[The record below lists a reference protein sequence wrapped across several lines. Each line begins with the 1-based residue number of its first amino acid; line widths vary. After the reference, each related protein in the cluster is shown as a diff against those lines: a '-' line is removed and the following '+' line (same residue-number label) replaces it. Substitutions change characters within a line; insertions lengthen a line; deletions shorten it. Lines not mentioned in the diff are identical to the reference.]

1 MKKGTLNQL
10 EIIDLYFGLLNRK
23 FLFPSNV
30 VDYIR
35 NLLIH
40 YYVHLSYGRKG
51 EGALDQLE
59 IIDLRFGLPSRKLFP
74 SNVVDY
80 IRKLLTHYYVH
91 LSYKRKRALDQLEII
106 DQGK

>member
-1 MKKGTLNQL
+1 M
-10 EIIDLYFGLLNRK
+10 E
-23 FLFPSNV
+23 
-30 VDYIR
+30 
-35 NLLIH
+35 
-40 YYVHLSYGRKG
+40 GREK
-51 EGALDQLE
+51 DQLE
-59 IIDLRFGLPSRKLFP
+59 IIDLRFGLPNRKLFP